1 MAAIAAADTSSTIRH
16 RIGFITLE
24 QLGPGLDLPE
34 RLAVGA
40 LGLTD
45 LAVGRRQV
53 SLRHLGRR
61 VHLGDGAR
69 RRHTLGPV
77 NKPGAVPHLEAV
89 KILARVLLKCAS
101 GFLDQPRIIGR

>member
-1 MAAIAAADTSSTIRH
+1 M
-16 RIGFITLE
+16 TLE

-53 SLRHLGRR
+53 SLRRLGRR
-61 VHLGDGAR
+61 VHLGDGTR

-77 NKPGAVPHLEAV
+77 NKSGAVPHLEAV
-89 KILARVLLKCAS
+89 EILARLLLKCAP